1 MLIDLLFVHVEVLL
15 SGLSSLI
22 CMLIDLW
29 FVKEVL
35 IVSVNLYVDRS
46 VVC

>member
-1 MLIDLLFVHVEVLL
+1 MLIDLL
-15 SGLSSLI
+15 
-22 CMLIDLW
+22 

-46 VVC
+46 VVCSRSVVVIVNLYVDRSVVCS